1 MRQLI
6 GDFDFDLD
14 PMQAGVA
21 RIANRYFERDFFSNS
36 DSVQMLDIAR
46 RREMMFQAFWG
57 DRGHL
62 LDGIRLN
69 HIRGCR
75 NLGMSNHL
83 GAVNLP
89 GLGTGNPLQRHFLQI
104 TRGQIQQ
111 FSMQSPTP
119 LIGGEVSSRFTFGL
133 RRGCNHR
140 LQVC

>member
-14 PMQAGVA
+14 SMQAGIA
-21 RIANRYFERDFFSNS
+21 CIANCHFERDFFPHR
-36 DSVQMLDIAR
+36 DAVQMLDIAR

-89 GLGTGNPLQRHFLQI
+89 GLVAGNPLQRHFL
-104 TRGQIQQ
+104 
-111 FSMQSPTP
+111 
-119 LIGGEVSSRFTFGL
+119 
-133 RRGCNHR
+133 
-140 LQVC
+140 